1 MTASSIRVSRKQSGL
16 GLHGA
21 CQTIV
26 ATTPIAR
33 VELVVTFAGLASA
46 DNKVADPDAMVPAC
60 ARRHMPLLVFD
71 WESDLR
77 DSNSAYRLVAKLPLI
92 QPRLWTRTGMDFAAG
107 TWLPSA
113 WCHSGSSGLHSG

>member
-1 MTASSIRVSRKQSGL
+1 MRASSIRASRKQSGP
-16 GLHGA
+16 GLDGA

-71 WESDLR
+71 WESDRETL
-77 DSNSAYRLVAKLPLI
+77 NPLI
-92 QPRLWTRTGMDFAAG
+92 PCR
-107 TWLPSA
+107 
-113 WCHSGSSGLHSG
+113 